1 MFEKLWNWLES
12 CSQVAASP
20 DLKRL
25 ENAFTELPETDQIE
39 VSRDFVAAISA
50 LHGPSLWAV
59 GSLLF
64 GQPLGDDSFKDFRRW
79 VVLGGRNLTDIALSN
94 PDRLSEIL
102 DVQAQNDQ
110 IFVEAIERLEDPA
123 SRVAAPRA
131 THSIRP
137 YVEHWTTPNVDEIK
151 GLVPLTFKA
160 LGGGYSATTTQ
171 VEHADHLS
179 VDGLGD
185 LKVGD
190 RVLHRGQFG
199 VGIIRAVR
207 VAETGVVDIE
217 FASGVRTM
225 RLSASFF
232 EKTKD

>member
-1 MFEKLWNWLES
+1 VFEKLWNWLES

-25 ENAFTELPETDQIE
+25 ENAFAELPATGQIE
-39 VSRDFVAAISA
+39 VSRDFAAAMSA
-50 LHGPSLWAV
+50 LSSPSLWAV

-79 VVLGGRNLTDIALSN
+79 VALGGRNLTNIALNN
-94 PDRLSEIL
+94 PDGLWEIL
-102 DVQAQNDQ
+102 EPHAQNDQ
-110 IFVEAIERLEDPA
+110 VFIEALDWLEEPA
-123 SRVAAPRA
+123 SRAAVPQA
-131 THSIRP
+131 THSIPP
-137 YVEHWTTPNVDEIK
+137 YVEHWTTPNVDEMK
-151 GLVPLTFKA
+151 GLAPLTFKA
-160 LGGGYSATTTQ
+160 LGDSYRATTTR